1 MILKSCFH
9 HSRVVHFQYTKELY
23 ITYELKLAEL
33 IKPCVEDICRG
44 LRRIAIPESNN
55 AVIKEYEDINMGTT
69 LFELYLVLKRFS
81 TLGPALSPGESNFA
95 IDEYHRWFTTGVTH
109 WLDISVYKALMRIHR
124 AIELDKLQPVDETV
138 KYSSSAVDTLAIFYQ
153 IKIFW
158 QQLAWPD
165 VEGAYIF
172 VAKIVDVSFIL
183 KMFKK
188 CPRF

>member
-1 MILKSCFH
+1 MRKGKYLKAVCLLF
-9 HSRVVHFQYTKELY
+9 RIMHFPYTKELY

-33 IKPCVEDICRG
+33 IKPTVEDICRK
-44 LRRIAIPESNN
+44 LKRIDLPETSSHRGGDSGF
-55 AVIKEYEDINMGTT
+55 IEYEDINMGTT
-69 LFELYLVLKRFS
+69 LFELYLVLKRFC
-81 TLGPALSPGESNFA
+81 TLGTALSPGESNFA

-109 WLDISVYKALMRIHR
+109 WLDIAVYKALMRIHK

-172 VAKIVDVSFIL
+172 VAKIVDVSVV
-183 KMFKK
+183 
-188 CPRF
+188 